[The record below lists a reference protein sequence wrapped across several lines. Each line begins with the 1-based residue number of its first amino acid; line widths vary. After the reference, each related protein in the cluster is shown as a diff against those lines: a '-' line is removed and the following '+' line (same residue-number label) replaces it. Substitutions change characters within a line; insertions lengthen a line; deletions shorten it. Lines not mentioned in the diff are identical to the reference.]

1 MWYTCLNVLYRFVR
15 QKVLSCA
22 ACPEMLSLSELQ
34 NVCAEASF
42 YQGAVR
48 NVFVAVCTAVVNCR
62 LIVESVAKFVQ
73 KAVVHVA
80 CLEVNVLIA
89 V

>member
-1 MWYTCLNVLYRFVR
+1 MWYACLNVLYRFVR
-15 QKVLSCA
+15 QKVLSRA

-34 NVCAEASF
+34 N
-42 YQGAVR
+42 QGAVR
-48 NVFVAVCTAVVNCR
+48 NVFVAVCIAVVNCR

>member
-1 MWYTCLNVLYRFVR
+1 MWYACLNVLYRFVR
-15 QKVLSCA
+15 HKVLSRA

-34 NVCAEASF
+34 N
-42 YQGAVR
+42 QGAVR